1 MAKQT
6 AKVRQ
11 APAPQPPPEAEAE
24 RIIPPPQKTIE
35 VGDDP
40 AAGLRGG
47 PAIAVPVPLLA
58 DGPEAVINNVLCRE
72 IQDPTQGFA
81 ESPPDP
87 NITVLDEISRGIS
100 QGTDINHVKEDA
112 MRIAA
117 HQTEKASM
125 VRALMRGV
133 DINRLNRF
141 VRVRDKAE
149 QELSKAAMRGDL
161 KSTEYL
167 AFLRMSAL
175 EIKEIMVNL
184 SSDELHKS
192 AGSDSAGM
200 LAKMDHTQQA
210 QETASAREYKGTTPQ
225 GREIIRKQIYD
236 MKTLLR
242 KAGKLKPAGTVVEH
256 PQKPEAKNGSKP
268 KSRKSKHA

>member
-1 MAKQT
+1 MAKR
-6 AKVRQ
+6 K
-11 APAPQPPPEAEAE
+11 APAPAQAEAQPEAEV
-24 RIIPPPQKTIE
+24 IPPPPQKTIE

-47 PAIAVPVPLLA
+47 PPIAVAVPLLS
-58 DGPEAVINNVLCRE
+58 DSPEALINNVLCRE
-72 IQDPTQGFA
+72 IQDPTTGFTEPA
-81 ESPPDP
+81 PDP

-100 QGTDINHVKEDA
+100 QGTDINHVKDDA

-149 QELSKAAMRGDL
+149 HELSKAAMRGDL
-161 KSTEYL
+161 KSHEYL

-184 SSDELHKS
+184 SSEEMHKS

-210 QETASAREYKGTTPQ
+210 QESASARQYKGTTPQ

-236 MKTLLR
+236 MKTQLR
-242 KAGKLKPAGTVVEH
+242 KAGKLKPHGTVVEH
-256 PQKPEAKNGSKP
+256 PPKPEAKNGRKP
-268 KSRKSKHA
+268 KPRKSKHA